1 MKAIAAAAVA
11 WFLLLGV
18 TIGQSFDSAH
28 RASAAAVAQD
38 RSRAS
43 YPGTLDQHPAIDYRG
58 GALDDVV
65 TRMLRDVNAGS
76 TKLSFDGTQGFL
88 RSLLEKL
95 DVPVE
100 SQILLFSKT
109 GIQHPYTSPERPRAL
124 YFNDRVVVGYIPGA
138 PMIELAAHDP
148 RQGVIFRTVMQTP
161 VMPLQTARPER
172 CAGCHLSGNTMFVPG
187 ILVRSNFT
195 AGDGRIMPALGS
207 FITDHRSPLDQ
218 RWGGWYVTGTHGAAR
233 HMGNA
238 RVTDPSKPEGAIGE
252 ATLNRST
259 LPDLVEAASYP
270 RQTSDIAALMVFDH
284 QGRAI
289 NLLTSLG
296 WETRVAAAEGRVD
309 FSRGELRDLARETA
323 DYFAFADEAKLPAPV
338 QGVSE
343 FPTTFSRG
351 GPRDRRGRSLREL
364 DLQTRLFTYR
374 CSYMIY
380 SPAFD
385 ALPSEAKAAVLR
397 RLREVITDRDT
408 IAILDDTKAGW
419 R

>member
-1 MKAIAAAAVA
+1 MRAILAAAGV
-11 WFLLLGV
+11 WLLV
-18 TIGQSFDSAH
+18 TVSFAH
-28 RASAAAVAQD
+28 QRPVF
-38 RSRAS
+38 
-43 YPGTLDQHPAIDYRG
+43 PGTLDQHPSIDYRG
-58 GALDDVV
+58 GAVSDVA
-65 TRMLRDVNAGS
+65 TNLLRDVNDGR
-76 TKLSFDGTQGFL
+76 TKLTFAGTQGFL
-88 RSLLEKL
+88 LSLLDKL

-109 GIQHPYTSPERPRAL
+109 GIQHPFTSPERPRAL

-138 PMIELAAHDP
+138 PFIELASHDP
-148 RQGVIFRTVMQTP
+148 RQGVVFQSVTQNP
-161 VMPLQTARPER
+161 VVPLQTARPDR
-172 CAGCHLSGNTMFVPG
+172 CTTCHLSGNTMFVPG

-195 AGDGRIMPALGS
+195 AADGRTMPALGN
-207 FITDHRSPLDQ
+207 FIIDHRTPLEQ

-238 RVTDPSKPEGAIGE
+238 MVTDPSKPEGAIGE

-259 LPDLVEAASYP
+259 LPDLVEAAAYP

-284 QGRAI
+284 QGRAM

-296 WETRVAAAEGRVD
+296 WAARVAKAEGRLD
-309 FSRGELRDLARETA
+309 FSKGELRDLARETA
-323 DYFAFADEAKLPAPV
+323 DYFALVDEARLAAPI

-343 FPTTFSRG
+343 FQQTFSNT
-351 GPRDRRGRSLREL
+351 GPRDRKGRSLRAL

-385 ALPSEAKAAVLR
+385 ALPPEARAAVLAR
-397 RLREVITDRDT
+397 MRELITDRDT
-408 IAILDDTKAGW
+408 IEILDETKAGW

>member
-1 MKAIAAAAVA
+1 MRAILAAAGLWLVVAVA
-11 WFLLLGV
+11 FAD
-18 TIGQSFDSAH
+18 QRAH
-28 RASAAAVAQD
+28 F
-38 RSRAS
+38 
-43 YPGTLDQHPAIDYRG
+43 PGTLDQHPSIDYRG
-58 GALDDVV
+58 GAVSDVV
-65 TRMLRDVNAGS
+65 TLLLRDVNDGR
-76 TKLSFDGTQGFL
+76 TKLSFEGEQGFL

-109 GIQHPYTSPERPRAL
+109 GIQHPFTSPERPRAL

-138 PMIELAAHDP
+138 PMIEMASHDAT
-148 RQGVIFRTVMQTP
+148 QGVIFQTVMQTP
-161 VMPLQTARPER
+161 FVPLQSARSDR

-195 AGDGRIMPALGS
+195 GADGRTMPALGN
-207 FITDHRSPLDQ
+207 FIIDHRTPLEQ

-238 RVTDPSKPEGAIGE
+238 VVTDPSKPEGAIGE
-252 ATLNRST
+252 ATLNRLA
-259 LPDLVEAASYP
+259 LPALVESGSYP

-296 WETRVAAAEGRVD
+296 WEARVAKAEGRLD
-309 FSRGELRDLARETA
+309 FSTGELRDLARETA
-323 DYFAFADEAKLPAPV
+323 EYFAFVDEAKLASPIH
-338 QGVSE
+338 GVSE
-343 FPTTFSRG
+343 FQKTFSTT
-351 GPRDRRGRSLREL
+351 GPRDRKGRSLRAL

-385 ALPSEAKAAVLR
+385 ALLPEAKAAVFS
-397 RLREVITDRDT
+397 RLREMITDRDT
-408 IAILDDTKAGW
+408 IEILDETKAGW